1 MQQFRNVP
9 LSIEKAEKAQVEAE
23 ILALLQERPGMH
35 GRIIWQTIGNGRSLT
50 FFTRAIE
57 RLLFREAIERRGNGT
72 RNNLYR
78 YFVSETK
85 APTQSEGKLK
95 SLVD

>member
-9 LSIEKAEKAQVEAE
+9 LAIERAEKAQVEAE

-35 GRIIWQTIGNGRSLT
+35 GRHIWQAIGNGRSLT

-57 RLLFREAIERRGNGT
+57 RLLSREAIERRGNGT

-78 YFVSETK
+78 YY
-85 APTQSEGKLK
+85 LK
-95 SLVD
+95 D